1 MICSDSPGQI
11 SIFYCSSMTI
21 FHCHHISSFII
32 IYLKLRKIPQI
43 HLVGHLLR
51 GFPLI
56 IHILLSTTKL
66 SVKRKS
72 DFVTFSI
79 TKLSVNKEKWFC
91 NFSLLQ
97 LRKPITYFFFPYR
110 INYSNRFWYLAF
122 LMNLNIETAIMLLP
136 VGYVTFFR
144 LEDQFFGSNSIRKLS
159 IRSICGKDHQDNFWK
174 QTIQIIL

>member
-21 FHCHHISSFII
+21 YHCHHISSFII

-97 LRKPITYFFFPYR
+97 LRKPIIYFFLSLQNNF
-110 INYSNRFWYLAF
+110 SDRFWNLAF
-122 LMNLNIETAIMLLP
+122 LMDLNIKMAIVVLL
-136 VGYVTFFR
+136 VGYITFFR
-144 LEDQFFGSNSIRKLS
+144 LNDQLFGFNIIRKLN
-159 IRSICGKDHQDNFWK
+159 IRTICEKDQDNLRK
-174 QTIQIIL
+174 QIIQIIP